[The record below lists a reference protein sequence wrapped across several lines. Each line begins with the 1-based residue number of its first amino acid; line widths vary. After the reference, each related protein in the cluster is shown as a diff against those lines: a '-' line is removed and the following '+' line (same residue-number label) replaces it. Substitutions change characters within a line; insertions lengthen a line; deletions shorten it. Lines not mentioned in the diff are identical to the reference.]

1 MDPATFTDPQAQA
14 TIEAARIGAAAAVRA
29 AWVQASAAGGAFA
42 AGVLAYI
49 GAVRQ
54 CEFRSVRRKPRPLP
68 IASGCSG
75 WSRSTTTRSLALAP
89 RLRLNLLPGLELGI
103 HAPLR

>member
-1 MDPATFTDPQAQA
+1 
-14 TIEAARIGAAAAVRA
+14 
-29 AWVQASAAGGAFA
+29 
-42 AGVLAYI
+42 
-49 GAVRQ
+49 
-54 CEFRSVRRKPRPLP
+54 LP

-103 HAPLR
+103 HAPPSLIIAGASGGCTGRARARA